1 MGLPETNLNTRY
13 EPTESRII
21 SPPDSHSGIC
31 DVTPRDTFD
40 DSGYVEAQSFTGT
53 NPFFC
58 TEGNEFERPNTFLDA
73 VYPLPQSSPFPSS
86 SQSSDNSILDFDTSP
101 RAAIRPG
108 RSDDLSEDVDCID
121 ASSLRSIHQPIFCQP
136 SRSFPIREGSTGVD
150 VAQFTISSY
159 SNLNEE
165 EIKAE
170 RSRTTYCNDSRT
182 FPLTGNNF
190 FPSESGRDSMRVLT
204 SQEDIEDDVPSDI
217 SIDFLSDPH
226 PWETIGR
233 ILKLERPEPS
243 IVESVKINFTKDRE
257 GVGYVSPER
266 SGTCNARS
274 SDTTSFETRIN
285 DKSTDDIRVVSST
298 DPTIFEIA
306 DPEVL
311 DAIDKMAT
319 DIPDLPCADSSTR
332 PLFNPEPPSTT
343 RGDID
348 PYIHMQALQEVPS
361 IPVMHYTPNGQS
373 RSSSPLAIIV
383 GTTAAE
389 LDVDMTFDGPC
400 LFGDSDLEEDE

>member
-1 MGLPETNLNTRY
+1 MGLPGTYLNTKY
-13 EPTESRII
+13 EPTESGIL
-21 SPPDSHSGIC
+21 SPHDSPSGIC
-31 DVTPRDTFD
+31 DVTPRDAFD
-40 DSGYVEAQSFTGT
+40 DSGYVEAQLFTGT

-58 TEGNEFERPNTFLDA
+58 TKGNEPERPNTFPDA
-73 VYPLPQSSPFPSS
+73 VYPLPRSSPFPSS
-86 SQSSDNSILDFDTSP
+86 SQSSDSSILDLDTSP
-101 RAAIRPG
+101 PAAIRPG
-108 RSDDLSEDVDCID
+108 RLDDHSEAIDCVD
-121 ASSLRSIHQPIFCQP
+121 ASSLRYIHQPIFRQP

-150 VAQFTISSY
+150 ETQFTISSY
-159 SNLNEE
+159 SNSNEE

-170 RSRTTYCNDSRT
+170 QSRTTYCNDSRA
-182 FPLTGNNF
+182 FLSTGNNLRQI
-190 FPSESGRDSMRVLT
+190 FPSESGRDYMRVLT

-243 IVESVKINFTKDRE
+243 TVQSVKINFTKDRE

-266 SGTCNARS
+266 SCTCNARS
-274 SDTTSFETRIN
+274 SDTTSFGTRIN
-285 DKSTDDIRVVSST
+285 DKPTDDIRVVSSA

-311 DAIDKMAT
+311 YAVDQMAT
-319 DIPDLPCADSSTR
+319 DIPDSPCADNSTR
-332 PLFNPEPPSTT
+332 PLFDAEPPSTT
-343 RGDID
+343 RG
-348 PYIHMQALQEVPS
+348 MQALQEAPS
-361 IPVMHYTPNGQS
+361 IPVTHYTPNGHA
-373 RSSSPLAIIV
+373 RSSSPLAIII